1 MDLVARL
8 ILDSDEYDAGLDKAV
23 DDAEKK
29 GGGISRGIANGVGGG
44 LKVAGAMI
52 TAASAAM
59 IGLGSDSVQVGM
71 SFDSSMSQV
80 AATMGKTVDEI
91 QELRDFAQEMGSTTA
106 FSATQA
112 ADALNYMA
120 LAGYD
125 AEKSMAMLP
134 SVLNLAAAGGMDLAS
149 ASDMVTDA
157 ASALS
162 LSEEETAAMID
173 QMAAAASKSNTSV
186 SQLGSAILTIG
197 ATAANVKGGTTE
209 LSTVLGVLADNGI
222 KGAEGGTHLRN
233 ILLSLQDA
241 CEDGA
246 VDFGEFAVQIYDA
259 DGNMRSMIDIIDDMQ
274 SGMDGMSQASKDALI
289 SGVFNKAD
297 LASVNALLNTSQ
309 DRFRELE
316 TAISDSAGAADAMAA
331 VQLDNLQ
338 GDVTLLK
345 SAYEGFQIAISDK
358 LTPNFRE
365 FVRFGSEG
373 LSRLTEAFKK
383 DGLNGAMEEFGNLL
397 SEGIA
402 KLIDESPK
410 LVSAGA
416 KLLTALVKG
425 FWDNRKKLWNAFK
438 EIIRGVTK
446 TLGEEFPRA
455 KKIFDNLQNV
465 IDGVFG
471 FIEKN
476 GNTII
481 AIVKGILTGF
491 VAYEAVIGVFNGI
504 QTAITAVS
512 TVTKILNG
520 ELAATALVNP
530 YTAIA
535 VSIGAVIGLTTT
547 LMEMEQQEMDAY
559 VASLKTLSEEN
570 QKRLDFAD
578 EYIGKLDEMYEKNRN
593 AISSVDEE
601 LQPQQELLDEL
612 NKIVDANGRVKKGYE
627 ERAEVILTQLNEAFG
642 TEMILQDGIIQ
653 NYDTEMAKI
662 DQLIAKKK
670 AEAIIDANKAEYA
683 QALKD
688 QIELY
693 NNMNAVQDEYNA
705 KEFERAQA
713 IKALERYERQ
723 MNDAMERGSGSVN
736 IYGAKM
742 QEMEGIIEDCTMQMD
757 TMKETLDST
766 KEAFYKNQDF
776 IEDYNYLLEASE
788 GNTEDLTKAVENMT
802 NGIIDLA
809 PDDILKRQADNQIKY
824 LGELLTAQENDV
836 KISERQIEEAI
847 NSAEAAIDALRAA
860 GVEGAE
866 AYGESLE
873 DLVDKARNW
882 GVDFVSEFTD
892 GISAQQRNLSNAVD
906 SMANTVRS
914 RLHFSHPDVGPLAD
928 FDTYAPDMMD
938 LFAKGILDNENKV
951 SKAVEN
957 AFDFEDTIISSS
969 DDIPSVTGAS
979 SGLITPTA
987 GRNLT
992 VVFEMDKEQF
1002 GKVVYRLNNDE
1013 VQRVG
1018 VNLGKEVVS

>member
-1 MDLVARL
+1 
-8 ILDSDEYDAGLDKAV
+8 
-23 DDAEKK
+23 
-29 GGGISRGIANGVGGG
+29 
-44 LKVAGAMI
+44 
-52 TAASAAM
+52 
-59 IGLGSDSVQVGM
+59 
-71 SFDSSMSQV
+71 
-80 AATMGKTVDEI
+80 
-91 QELRDFAQEMGSTTA
+91 
-106 FSATQA
+106 
-112 ADALNYMA
+112 
-120 LAGYD
+120 
-125 AEKSMAMLP
+125 
-134 SVLNLAAAGGMDLAS
+134 
-149 ASDMVTDA
+149 
-157 ASALS
+157 
-162 LSEEETAAMID
+162 
-173 QMAAAASKSNTSV
+173 
-186 SQLGSAILTIG
+186 
-197 ATAANVKGGTTE
+197 
-209 LSTVLGVLADNGI
+209 
-222 KGAEGGTHLRN
+222 
-233 ILLSLQDA
+233 
-241 CEDGA
+241 
-246 VDFGEFAVQIYDA
+246 
-259 DGNMRSMIDIIDDMQ
+259 
-274 SGMDGMSQASKDALI
+274 
-289 SGVFNKAD
+289 
-297 LASVNALLNTSQ
+297 
-309 DRFRELE
+309 
-316 TAISDSAGAADAMAA
+316 
-331 VQLDNLQ
+331 
-338 GDVTLLK
+338 
-345 SAYEGFQIAISDK
+345 
-358 LTPNFRE
+358 
-365 FVRFGSEG
+365 
-373 LSRLTEAFKK
+373 
-383 DGLNGAMEEFGNLL
+383 
-397 SEGIA
+397 
-402 KLIDESPK
+402 
-410 LVSAGA
+410 
-416 KLLTALVKG
+416 
-425 FWDNRKKLWNAFK
+425 
-438 EIIRGVTK
+438 
-446 TLGEEFPRA
+446 
-455 KKIFDNLQNV
+455 
-465 IDGVFG
+465 
-471 FIEKN
+471 
-476 GNTII
+476 
-481 AIVKGILTGF
+481 
-491 VAYEAVIGVFNGI
+491 
-504 QTAITAVS
+504 
-512 TVTKILNG
+512 
-520 ELAATALVNP
+520 
-530 YTAIA
+530 
-535 VSIGAVIGLTTT
+535 
-547 LMEMEQQEMDAY
+547 
-559 VASLKTLSEEN
+559 
-570 QKRLDFAD
+570 
-578 EYIGKLDEMYEKNRN
+578 
-593 AISSVDEE
+593 
-601 LQPQQELLDEL
+601 
-612 NKIVDANGRVKKGYE
+612 
-627 ERAEVILTQLNEAFG
+627 
-642 TEMILQDGIIQ
+642 MILQDGIIQ